1 MIQTQLAIIGAGP
14 AGLCAAIEAA
24 KAGVKVSVFDEN
36 RAPGGQLIKQIHK
49 FFGSKEHKA
58 GIRGI
63 DIGTKLL
70 KEASELNVDIWLD
83 TVVWG
88 IFERNVLGI
97 IRNEKTD
104 KVVPERVILA
114 TGASE
119 NTIAFEG
126 WTLPGV
132 MGAGAAQTMMNL
144 HRVLPGKRVLMVGSG
159 NVGLIVAYQLL
170 QAGATIEAVIEADRC
185 IGGYCVH
192 GSKLRRMGVPIY
204 TSHTIKKA
212 MGNGGVEQAV
222 IAAVDDRWN
231 PVPGTEKHLEVDTIC
246 IATGLSPLA
255 ELAWIAGSKFF
266 YLSELGGHIPLHKEN
281 LETTVRGFYVAG
293 DVTGIEEASSAMEE
307 GRLAGVEVAHSL
319 GLLEE
324 RETEDLREEI
334 DIRLRDLRRGPFGD
348 LRQKAKEIIFSRWR
362 ENEKASV

>member
-1 MIQTQLAIIGAGP
+1 MIRTQLAIVGAGP

-24 KAGVKVSVFDEN
+24 RAGVRVSVFDEN

-63 DIGTKLL
+63 DIGLQLL
-70 KEASELNVDIWLD
+70 KEAYDLRVDIRLD

-88 IFERNVLGI
+88 IFEKNVLGI
-97 IRNEKTD
+97 VQREKTD

-132 MGAGAAQTMMNL
+132 LGAGAAQTMMNL
-144 HRVLPGKRVLMVGSG
+144 HRVLPGRRVLMVGSG

-170 QAGATIEAVIEADRC
+170 QAGAAVVAVIEADRS
-185 IGGYCVH
+185 IGGYSVH
-192 GSKLRRMGVPIY
+192 ASKLRRMGVPIC
-204 TSHTIKKA
+204 TSHTILKA
-212 MGNGGVEQAV
+212 LGKGGVEQAV
-222 IAAVDDRWN
+222 IAGVDDHWK
-231 PVPGTEKHLEVDTIC
+231 PVPGTERDLEVDTIC

-255 ELAWIAGSKFF
+255 ELAWIAGSRFF

-281 LETTVRGFYVAG
+281 LETTVRGLYVAG
-293 DVTGIEEASSAMEE
+293 DITGIEEASTAMEE
-307 GRLAGVEVAHSL
+307 GRRAGVEVAHSL
-319 GLLEE
+319 GLLDD
-324 RETEDLREEI
+324 RETGRLREEI
-334 DIRLRDLRRGPFGD
+334 DARLRDLRRGPFGE
-348 LRQKAKEIIFSRWR
+348 LRQKAKEIIFSKWR
-362 ENEKASV
+362 